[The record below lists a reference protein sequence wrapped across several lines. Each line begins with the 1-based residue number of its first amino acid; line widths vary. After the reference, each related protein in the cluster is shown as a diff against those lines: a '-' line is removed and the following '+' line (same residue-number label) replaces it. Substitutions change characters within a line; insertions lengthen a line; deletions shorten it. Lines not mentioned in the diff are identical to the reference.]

1 MVGFEET
8 GTVSSAGHI
17 AGTKTNLQIMTNNI
31 KQWQEEER
39 PREKMMLNGCESLT
53 VSELLAIIIRSGSR
67 KFTAVDAA
75 RNLLAKGGGR
85 LASLAKLTVNEMTE
99 VEGIGATKAV
109 SVLAALEL
117 GRRLSAEVP
126 DIQPLVQTSSTV
138 VQIMSPRLKALDH
151 EECWILYLNRA
162 SRLISKER
170 VSQGGVTSTVMDI
183 KLIVRKA
190 VDHLASSIIMVHNHP
205 SGSPKPGRQDIEQ
218 TEALK
223 KAANLFDIALLDH
236 IIIAGN
242 KYYSFSDENS

>member
-1 MVGFEET
+1 
-8 GTVSSAGHI
+8 
-17 AGTKTNLQIMTNNI
+17 MTNNI

-39 PREKMMLNGCESLT
+39 PREKMLLNGCESLT
-53 VSELLAIIIRSGSR
+53 LSELLAIIIRSGSR
-67 KFTAVDAA
+67 RYTAVDAA
-75 RNLLAKGGGR
+75 RNLLTRGGGR
-85 LASLAKLTVNEMTE
+85 LASLSKLSVNEMCE
-99 VEGIGATKAV
+99 VEGIGSTKAI

-117 GRRLSAEVP
+117 GRRLSAEIP

-138 VQIMSPRLKALDH
+138 VRIMAPRLKSLDH
-151 EECWILYLNRA
+151 EECWILYINR
-162 SRLISKER
+162 SGRLIGKER
-170 VSQGGVTSTVMDI
+170 VSQGGITSTVIDI

-205 SGSPKPGRQDIEQ
+205 SGSPKPGRQDIAQ

-223 KAANLFDIALLDH
+223 KAAALFDIALLDH